1 MNKKGVLEESSA
13 IYNHKEY
20 GSEKEKWQQ
29 MNGKQKFEHFNEYY
43 RNKVIIVI
51 IVIAVLSSFL
61 YTIFKPKPDTVLSV
75 AVLSDY
81 WDGEKKA
88 EFIKSASEAM
98 GLENEK
104 QVIEVD
110 DSYYFNEE
118 TGEADYAVAQ
128 KLDVRI
134 MAGETG
140 VIIAGENKFK
150 ELINK
155 GFFIKIDEIMSA
167 EVLSSMGAD
176 VTDNGF
182 GIVLKDN
189 KRLKEAG
196 STRETSVLGVIV
208 QQESRADYKYII
220 SFINYLLQNP

>member
-1 MNKKGVLEESSA
+1 
-13 IYNHKEY
+13 
-20 GSEKEKWQQ
+20 
-29 MNGKQKFEHFNEYY
+29 
-43 RNKVIIVI
+43 
-51 IVIAVLSSFL
+51 
-61 YTIFKPKPDTVLSV
+61 
-75 AVLSDY
+75 
-81 WDGEKKA
+81 
-88 EFIKSASEAM
+88 M

-176 VTDNGF
+176 VTDDGF

-196 STRETSVLGVIV
+196 SIRETSVLGVIV